1 MPNLYF
7 CQPRSSSQATL
18 RAVLSVDDCERLFS
32 LEDAVYVGGSFPASP
47 ANSEHSTDF
56 ALLYMDTR
64 PAAGEWRE
72 GFYRLDGDLAE
83 LSRRLLFM
91 SK

>member
-18 RAVLSVDDCERLFS
+18 RAVLSVDDCERLFT

-47 ANSEHSTDF
+47 TNSEHSTDF

-64 PAAGEWRE
+64 PVAGEWRE